1 MDTGAVG
8 EGRRP
13 GTPLQMIFFK
23 KWNERF
29 LTQRVKFVLLMSKI
43 SWLTTLF
50 FKCCQLKEIL
60 ESSHLLTVIKMEEA
74 GDEIVSN
81 AISYALYK
89 GE

>member
-1 MDTGAVG
+1 MV
-8 EGRRP
+8 
-13 GTPLQMIFFK
+13 FVK
-23 KWNERF
+23 KWNRRF
-29 LTQRVKFVLLMSKI
+29 LTQRVDLLLLLS
-43 SWLTTLF
+43 LTTLL

>member
-1 MDTGAVG
+1 M
-8 EGRRP
+8 
-13 GTPLQMIFFK
+13 
-23 KWNERF
+23 
-29 LTQRVKFVLLMSKI
+29 KFVLLMSKI

>member
-1 MDTGAVG
+1 MELKGLHQKG
-8 EGRRP
+8 E
-13 GTPLQMIFFK
+13 
-23 KWNERF
+23 
-29 LTQRVKFVLLMSKI
+29 VYVLLMSEI
-43 SWLTTLF
+43 SCLTMVLF
-50 FKCCQLKEIL
+50 KSCQLKEIL

>member
-1 MDTGAVG
+1 M
-8 EGRRP
+8 
-13 GTPLQMIFFK
+13 
-23 KWNERF
+23 
-29 LTQRVKFVLLMSKI
+29 LLMLPMSKT
-43 SWLTTLF
+43 SWPTTLC
-50 FKCCQLKEIL
+50 FKCHQLKEIL

>member
-1 MDTGAVG
+1 MLY
-8 EGRRP
+8 RWS
-13 GTPLQMIFFK
+13 LQKMEQDIPHQK
-23 KWNERF
+23 RE
-29 LTQRVKFVLLMSKI
+29 KFILLGPEI
-43 SWLTTLF
+43 SWLTILLF
-50 FKCCQLKEIL
+50 KSCQLKEIV

>member
-1 MDTGAVG
+1 MSESSCLMTV
-8 EGRRP
+8 
-13 GTPLQMIFFK
+13 LFK
-23 KWNERF
+23 
-29 LTQRVKFVLLMSKI
+29 S
-43 SWLTTLF
+43 
-50 FKCCQLKEIL
+50 CQLKEIL

>member
-1 MDTGAVG
+1 MLIMT
-8 EGRRP
+8 E
-13 GTPLQMIFFK
+13 
-23 KWNERF
+23 
-29 LTQRVKFVLLMSKI
+29 I
-43 SWLTTLF
+43 SCLTTVP
-50 FKCCQLKEIL
+50 FKSCQLKEIL